1 MGWKDNIRKAEKL
14 NSYDETNA
22 FATVLVELAVLSNV
36 SDVLRFYEK
45 PYKYQNLYEDLLKL
59 IEEHYGEP
67 ASITEIV
74 DNEELNNNAF
84 EFIQSNR

>member
-1 MGWKDNIRKAEKL
+1 MSWKDNIKKAEKL

-22 FATVLVELAVLSNV
+22 FATVLVELAVLKNV

-45 PYKYQNLYEDLLKL
+45 PYNYQKLYEDLLKL
-59 IEEHYGEP
+59 VEEHFGEP

-74 DNEELNNNAF
+74 DVEELSDKAF
-84 EFIQSNR
+84 EFIQNR

>member
-1 MGWKDNIRKAEKL
+1 MSWQDNIKKAEKL

-45 PYKYQNLYEDLLKL
+45 PYKFQKLYEDLLKL
-59 IEEHYGEP
+59 VEEHYGEP

-74 DNEELNNNAF
+74 DNEELNDKAF

>member
-1 MGWKDNIRKAEKL
+1 MSWQSIVKAEQL

-22 FATVLVELAVLSNV
+22 FATVLVELAVLKNV

-59 IEEHYGEP
+59 VEEHYGKP

-74 DNEELNNNAF
+74 DVEELSDKAF
-84 EFIQSNR
+84 EFIQNR